1 MPLPRYTLRQLEAFS
16 TVAETLTFTEAGN
29 RLGLTPSAVS
39 QLVAEL
45 EGAVGFR
52 LFDRS
57 TRKVALTSAG
67 KEFLQAAELVLRHL
81 RLAEAAAVDLRKGST
96 GLVRIAAPMVIAG
109 AILPRIIKSH
119 AEAFPD
125 VTVRIRDASVESM
138 TEMVST
144 GEVDL
149 AMGPDRNS
157 GAAAT
162 HVNLFESPW
171 VLWCAPTHALAGK
184 TLLRWQDLRGEA
196 LVAAGRDHERAT
208 MQARGNAPDGEGITP
223 ADIVD
228 NISTALGIAASG
240 LAATLSPAYVSLWA
254 ERFGLIMRHIE
265 EPRVTRQVCLY
276 LPTHRTI
283 SAAARGFASYI
294 AQQYGVGEAL
304 AHYGS

>member
-1 MPLPRYTLRQLEAFS
+1 MPLPRYTLRQLEAFL

-52 LFDRS
+52 LFDRN

-67 KEFLQAAELVLRHL
+67 KEFMQPTELVMRHL
-81 RLAEAAAVDLRKGST
+81 RLAETAAADLRKGSA

-109 AILPRIIKSH
+109 AILPRVVKTH
-119 AEAFPD
+119 TEAFPN
-125 VTVRIRDASVESM
+125 VTVRIRDAAVERM
-138 TEMVST
+138 IEMVST

-157 GAAAT
+157 GDAVT
-162 HVNLFESPW
+162 RINLFESPW
-171 VLWCAPTHALAGK
+171 VLWCAPPHPLASK
-184 TLLRWQDLRGEA
+184 PVLQWDDLHGQE
-196 LVAAGRDHERAT
+196 LVAAGRDHERAA
-208 MQARGNAPDGEGITP
+208 MQARGNAPDNEGIAP

-228 NISTALGIAASG
+228 NISTALGIAADG

-254 ERFGLIMRHIE
+254 ERFGLVMRHIE
-265 EPRVTRQVCLY
+265 KPRVTRQVCLY
-276 LPTHRTI
+276 LPAHRTI
-283 SAAARGFASYI
+283 SAAAQEFASYI
-294 AQQYGVGEAL
+294 AHQYGATIEQR
-304 AHYGS
+304 GS